1 VAYRAEIEIGIRGAA
16 RLKDL
21 QNRLKNLAT
30 LIDENNKKPLFDRVA
45 VQSVSQYTDALSLAK
60 RELDQVQ
67 IELDSAGKATGL
79 YANAIKEVV
88 TAQVSFNEVSKL
100 TSRQLREEVDSR
112 GAAAKAIRDQVEANI
127 ELSRAS
133 REASNFGAGRDPV
146 AKSIARRRRK
156 LAGDPSAYAG
166 PIGPALS
173 GLQGQSSPVAER
185 LSRQLRDQAKLK
197 ASLLALDEKSVAAA
211 RERLNLSTQL
221 KEELNDIKVA
231 AKIGPREPEGFSKA
245 AGQRKVDDSVRRQQI
260 MKEGAEFAAQQEA
273 NRKAT
278 IESYNKVAQFA
289 KKNEATVFGIRAKN
303 IRRSLDLEFDKIAK
317 QAAAEGKAADK
328 LIAKRISDNRK
339 AEADFDKRLD
349 REIKA
354 KIKAANDVKR
364 AEKRIAN
371 EDSGRTAAS
380 KKRRNDAISSGL
392 IGGAFPLLF
401 GQGGGAAIGGGIGGF
416 AGGMIGGQMGFA
428 LSLVGTQFGAFADQI
443 VAGSATLGQALNPL
457 TADIEALADAAGF
470 AGTETGAALQ
480 AIEQLGT
487 QQQALEAATALLA
500 ATVGNEGVDALN
512 SFGAETADLGNEF
525 ARAMTQMQSAAAR
538 FFAGIPGFIANALKA
553 GNDLQAGLNLDTPEA
568 RELQE
573 RRNELTGVDT
583 VGAAGGMG
591 GLSAKDMK
599 ELVAINKRLTE
610 LGQERTAEA
619 QRQAKLTAEE
629 LQHKTLLQQ
638 LGVKDSKLQEIE
650 AKLAGTKA
658 DYTNENFVN
667 LTRQAIIREADLKRE
682 KALET
687 VGRDEN
693 GNIKDRAALLI
704 KNGQI
709 TQASISQQADLTLKV
724 NKALESRDKKLA
736 RETSRTDKQTEQS
749 RALTSSLERQLAQS
763 KVAGTEQAKKLAI
776 EQKYEQTLE
785 RIAKLKDQSE
795 APEQRKLANQIKTNA
810 EAKLAFDQE
819 QKRAKALRDAVAPL
833 KQIQESQAAN
843 LASSK
848 EYNRLIMEGVLPA
861 EAKRIVEYNKQA
873 AALILQKNELIEI
886 EKAKLLSLDIDSE
899 QAKALRQRI
908 DDLKEERGLIESK
921 AAEGPGKG
929 KTPEERIK
937 DQIAVIQGGLN
948 DLLDPTNQIIE
959 LSTQIGDAFSE
970 SFKGIIDGSMSAR
983 EALANLFQRT
993 ADHFLD
999 MATQIIAAQLKM
1011 QLLNIGLSFFGGG
1024 GYPLVPSAAPKTGD
1038 AAMSTLTNFLS
1049 GRANGGP
1056 VSGSTPYMVGEKGP
1070 ELFVPN
1076 TSGNIVPNNKLGG
1089 GGSTNVVVNVD
1100 AKDSSASGDTGTG
1113 KELGRLIGAAVQA
1126 ELVKQQRPGGL
1137 LS

>member
-1 VAYRAEIEIGIRGAA
+1 MAYRAEIEIGVKGVKQLDRFQSQLE
-16 RLKDL
+16 RLSNEVD
-21 QNRLKNLAT
+21 RV
-30 LIDENNKKPLFDRVA
+30 NKKKFTIGNL
-45 VQSVSQYTDALSLAK
+45 SSYNEALRKANESLN
-60 RELDQVQ
+60 QTQ
-67 IELDSAGKATGL
+67 IETDKAGKATGL
-79 YANAIKEVV
+79 YKKNLDSFV
-88 TAQVSFNEVSKL
+88 TALLASNDAQDLNNKL
-100 TSRQLREEVDSR
+100 VRQEIQDR
-112 GAAAKAIRDQVEANI
+112 GAATQALKAYNA
-127 ELSRAS
+127 ELAS
-133 REASNFGAGRDPV
+133 ATQRGAQTTMAGSYLRGQPTFGPEPAPGFDPV
-146 AKSIARRRRK
+146 AGAARTRASVLASEAIAKGREAERLAQKQIELVGKVNQADRRAFIELNNDKIRGIQKRLDAEIDAIGTKLSAAIKADNAEGAKFDQELARRIRVTTEAEKIYLQIREDSEKRIEARRR
-156 LAGDPSAYAG
+156 AG
-166 PIGPALS
+166 L
-173 GLQGQSSPVAER
+173 
-185 LSRQLRDQAKLK
+185 
-197 ASLLALDEKSVAAA
+197 AAA
-211 RERLNLSTQL
+211 KKLEQ
-221 KEELNDIKVA
+221 DIA
-231 AKIGPREPEGFSKA
+231 
-245 AGQRKVDDSVRRQQI
+245 RQKTDRQ
-260 MKEGAEFAAQQEA
+260 
-273 NRKAT
+273 T
-278 IESYNKVAQFA
+278 
-289 KKNEATVFGIRAKN
+289 
-303 IRRSLDLEFDKIAK
+303 RRS
-317 QAAAEGKAADK
+317 
-328 LIAKRISDNRK
+328 N
-339 AEADFDKRLD
+339 
-349 REIKA
+349 
-354 KIKAANDVKR
+354 
-364 AEKRIAN
+364 
-371 EDSGRTAAS
+371 
-380 KKRRNDAISSGL
+380 AISSGL

-443 VAGSATLGQALNPL
+443 VAGSAELGQALNPL

-470 AGTETGAALQ
+470 AGTETGATLQ

-658 DYTNENFVN
+658 DYTNKNFVN
-667 LTRQAIIREADLKRE
+667 LTRQAIIREADLERE

-833 KQIQESQAAN
+833 KQIQDSQAAN

-873 AALILQKNELIEI
+873 AALILQKDELI
-886 EKAKLLSLDIDSE
+886 KLAETNLLMLDIDSAR
-899 QAKALRQRI
+899 AKELRQRI
-908 DDLKEERGLIESK
+908 DDLKEERRLIEGK

-929 KTPEERIK
+929 KTPQERIK

-948 DLLDPTNQIIE
+948 DLLDPTRQIIE
-959 LSTQIGDAFSE
+959 LSTTIGDAFSE

-999 MATQIIAAQLKM
+999 MAAEMIAAQIKM
-1011 QLLNIGLSFFGGG
+1011 QALGIFASFFGGG
-1024 GYPLVPSAAPKTGD
+1024 SFNSPGASPGGSAGV
-1038 AAMSTLTNFLS
+1038 S
-1049 GRANGGP
+1049 GIGGGGMVNPFGGGKARGGP
-1056 VSGSTPYMVGEKGP
+1056 VSGNTPYMVGEKGP

-1076 TSGNIVPNNKLGG
+1076 TSGNIVPNNQLGG
-1089 GGSTNVVVNVD
+1089 GGSMNVVVNVD
-1100 AKDSSASGDTGTG
+1100 AKGSSASGDTGAG
-1113 KELGRLIGAAVQA
+1113 KQLGGLIGAAVQA
-1126 ELVKQQRPGGL
+1126 ELIKQQRPGGL
-1137 LS
+1137 LSR

>member
-1 VAYRAEIEIGIRGAA
+1 VAYRAEIEIGVKGVKQLDRFQSQLE
-16 RLKDL
+16 RLSNEVD
-21 QNRLKNLAT
+21 RV
-30 LIDENNKKPLFDRVA
+30 NKKKFTIGNL
-45 VQSVSQYTDALSLAK
+45 SSYNEALRKANESLN
-60 RELDQVQ
+60 QTQ
-67 IELDSAGKATGL
+67 IETDKAGKATGL
-79 YANAIKEVV
+79 YKKNLDSFV
-88 TAQVSFNEVSKL
+88 TALLASNDAQDLNNKL
-100 TSRQLREEVDSR
+100 VRQEIQDR
-112 GAAAKAIRDQVEANI
+112 GAATQALKAYNA
-127 ELSRAS
+127 ELAS
-133 REASNFGAGRDPV
+133 ATQRGAQTTMAGSYLRGQPTFGPEPAPGFDPV
-146 AKSIARRRRK
+146 AGAARTRASVLASEAIAKGREAERLAQKQIELVGKVNQADRRAFIELNNDKIRGIQKRLDAEIDAIGTKLSAAIKADNAEGAKFDQELARRIRVTTEAEKIYLQIREDSEKRIEARRR
-156 LAGDPSAYAG
+156 AG
-166 PIGPALS
+166 L
-173 GLQGQSSPVAER
+173 
-185 LSRQLRDQAKLK
+185 
-197 ASLLALDEKSVAAA
+197 AAA
-211 RERLNLSTQL
+211 KKLEQ
-221 KEELNDIKVA
+221 DIA
-231 AKIGPREPEGFSKA
+231 
-245 AGQRKVDDSVRRQQI
+245 RQKTDRQ
-260 MKEGAEFAAQQEA
+260 
-273 NRKAT
+273 T
-278 IESYNKVAQFA
+278 
-289 KKNEATVFGIRAKN
+289 
-303 IRRSLDLEFDKIAK
+303 RRS
-317 QAAAEGKAADK
+317 
-328 LIAKRISDNRK
+328 N
-339 AEADFDKRLD
+339 
-349 REIKA
+349 
-354 KIKAANDVKR
+354 
-364 AEKRIAN
+364 
-371 EDSGRTAAS
+371 
-380 KKRRNDAISSGL
+380 AISSGL

-443 VAGSATLGQALNPL
+443 VAGSAELGQALNPL

-470 AGTETGAALQ
+470 AGTETGATLQ

-658 DYTNENFVN
+658 DYTNKNFVN
-667 LTRQAIIREADLKRE
+667 LTRQAIIREADLERE

-833 KQIQESQAAN
+833 KQIQDSQAAN

-873 AALILQKNELIEI
+873 AALILQKDELI
-886 EKAKLLSLDIDSE
+886 KLAETNLLMLDIDSAR
-899 QAKALRQRI
+899 AKELRQRI
-908 DDLKEERGLIESK
+908 DDLKEERRLIEGK

-929 KTPEERIK
+929 KTPQERIK

-948 DLLDPTNQIIE
+948 DLLDPTRQIIE
-959 LSTQIGDAFSE
+959 LSTTIGDAFSE

-999 MATQIIAAQLKM
+999 MAAEMIAAQIKM
-1011 QLLNIGLSFFGGG
+1011 QALGIFASFFGGG
-1024 GYPLVPSAAPKTGD
+1024 SFNSPGASPGGSAGV
-1038 AAMSTLTNFLS
+1038 S
-1049 GRANGGP
+1049 GIGGGGMVNPFGGGKARGGP
-1056 VSGSTPYMVGEKGP
+1056 VSGNTPYMVGEKGP

-1076 TSGNIVPNNKLGG
+1076 TSGNIVPNNQLGG
-1089 GGSTNVVVNVD
+1089 GGSMNVVVNVD
-1100 AKDSSASGDTGTG
+1100 AKGSSASGDTGAG
-1113 KELGRLIGAAVQA
+1113 KQLGGLIGAAVQA
-1126 ELVKQQRPGGL
+1126 ELIKQQRPGGL
-1137 LS
+1137 LSR